1 MPDLKQS
8 SILHVEQSRRDDVE
22 AARIFRKIDFTNG
35 SLINA
40 CFVCNRSF
48 SKPLY
53 FPTSWSDKL

>member
-1 MPDLKQS
+1 MS
-8 SILHVEQSRRDDVE
+8 SNLRRDDVE